1 MAAGLPASSKTF
13 SMKVALLMGNTNKP
27 LTIFQKISRK
37 KRLFLTIGKNR
48 HRCIVSQNTPF
59 EQIVND
65 LNWAGI
71 WVGKGV
77 WGVRF
82 FLGVPPSFFFNFF
95 FYVRTNKSNVPY
107 WIRSNDAT
115 QHTRHIQLAYQYGL
129 MNTSCLFCFFC
140 VHM

>member
-82 FLGVPPSFFFNFF
+82 FLGSPPPFFSISFFMCAQINQTCHIGYVLMMPPNKRDTFN
-95 FYVRTNKSNVPY
+95 
-107 WIRSNDAT
+107 W
-115 QHTRHIQLAYQYGL
+115 HINMG
-129 MNTSCLFCFFC
+129 
-140 VHM
+140 